1 MSVSSLKNQSASH
14 AHSQRMQWV
23 EEYFR
28 LMLGT
33 HMNEKPRQRIRKV
46 TGGRIF
52 TYDKRRPWVFLG
64 TKESMKAAATF
75 STLFNLIWDPS
86 KDTTFYTPNS
96 FYRNDIRRKSTVRW
110 INALT
115 IDIDVKPYQ
124 APLSVQDVLDR
135 CEEIGLP
142 YPTIIVSTPSGGF
155 HITWVFDQ
163 STTPVRATFKTI
175 ALFEAIQYH
184 VAADFKADLNA
195 VGVERIFRTPSADNI
210 RFFNPVSYPF
220 QLFIDWRQENHP
232 YVPGEVVIRPS
243 FKEDSIMEHPAIRKL
258 YNQDAVIG
266 TRDRTCFTLVL
277 AMKFSGY
284 SEARALEEM
293 ETWYHECCEKGGPE
307 PFLLKDVY
315 QKVRYVYSNKQLRG
329 PGSEAVRELTGLPFT
344 YALDNIRY
352 FTLAKPRDQRKR
364 VHFSEW
370 KSDLLN
376 LLVKEEGK
384 ITGTI
389 GDLAGRLACP
399 ISTFKHILKELSN
412 EGVIGV
418 SSTRGRNG
426 STTITL
432 TESTE
437 AVNNTEP
444 VYTEGD
450 EVETSEFVISD
461 ETNDDETNDLV
472 KGEQT
477 FGVTDQNAREL
488 NGQSHITQGE
498 EVGGAATTSSASTF
512 SPPGSVSDLIKLLDV
527 LNGPYPASLPI
538 YLHDLYRDAVAVW
551 SDHTLDPVYAQ
562 DAATHTWLIVKKTL
576 MDCLRQTKRGE
587 IKSLTAYVR
596 KSMEA
601 SLLALEERGVS
612 VDRLPS
618 SMRKQMGLE

>member
-1 MSVSSLKNQSASH
+1 MSVSSLKNQSAYY
-14 AHSQRMQWV
+14 HSQRTQWV

-46 TGGRIF
+46 SGGRIS
-52 TYDKRRPWVFLG
+52 TYDKIRPWVFLG

-86 KDTTFYTPNS
+86 KETTFYTPNS
-96 FYRNDIRRKSTVRW
+96 FYRNDVRRKSTVRW

-142 YPTIIVSTPSGGF
+142 YPTLIVSTPSGGL

-232 YVPGEVVIRPS
+232 YVPGEVLVRPS

-258 YNQDAVIG
+258 YNQDALIG

-307 PFLLKDVY
+307 PFLLKDVF

-329 PGSEAVRELTGLPFT
+329 PGTEAVRELTGLPFT

-384 ITGTI
+384 VTGTI
-389 GDLAGRLACP
+389 SDLADRLACP
-399 ISTFKHILKELSN
+399 VSTFKHILKELSN
-412 EGVIGV
+412 EGVISV
-418 SSTRGRNG
+418 CSTRGRNG
-426 STTITL
+426 STTIMMTGAANN
-432 TESTE
+432 TEAVYTETEEDKTIEAVISTE
-437 AVNNTEP
+437 A
-444 VYTEGD
+444 
-450 EVETSEFVISD
+450 
-461 ETNDDETNDLV
+461 NDLV
-472 KGEQT
+472 QGEQT
-477 FGVTDQNAREL
+477 FEIADQNAKEL
-488 NGQSHITQGE
+488 NSQSHITQGE
-498 EVGGAATTSSASTF
+498 EVGGAATTSSVPTF
-512 SPPGSVSDLIKLLDV
+512 SPPGSVSALVKLLDI
-527 LNGPYPASLPI
+527 LNGPYPASLPV

-551 SDHTLDPVYAQ
+551 SDHTVDPVYAQ

-576 MDCLRQTKRGE
+576 MDCLRQTKREE

-596 KSMEA
+596 KAMEA

-612 VDRLPS
+612 VDRLPA